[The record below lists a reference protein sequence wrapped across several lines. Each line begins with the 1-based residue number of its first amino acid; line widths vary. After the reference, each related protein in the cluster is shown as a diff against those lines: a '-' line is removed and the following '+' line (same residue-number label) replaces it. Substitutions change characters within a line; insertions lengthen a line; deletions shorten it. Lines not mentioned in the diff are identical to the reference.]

1 MKTLS
6 KNLFPAHIHNL
17 LRAMSGVGFFER
29 SLLIGSWVMPM
40 YEELY
45 NAVYV
50 LRTLDIDFAVHVA
63 HLRKHPR
70 TDLEKLI
77 IGLGFTDFIAAEG
90 IQKFTSG
97 GYEVEFITQRSGGRT
112 IGATKRN

>member
-45 NAVYV
+45 NAAYV